1 MTKSVML
8 SLLNRAATG
17 NEMLAMIDSFTD
29 NQPAFDYI
37 ESPMIETALVGQPT
51 LDPIEF
57 WFDCATSASVH

>member
-57 WFDCATSASVH
+57 